1 MAGSFAAT
9 VEEAQARGRE
19 ELTLLTARE
28 DLSSYIP
35 SQKLILRLLELEF
48 DVEDAASL
56 GSEVITDGNNDKK
69 IDALYVDNDRQV
81 LVVAQGYWNVS
92 GEGQA
97 KANKASDLT
106 VAASWLT
113 TGSLAGVPIGLKS
126 AVEVAR
132 QAIQDG
138 DVREIRFLYCHNVQ
152 ESAPVKTEVDQAVA
166 SARALVQQMTIADGL
181 DILVTGEE
189 IGYTRL
195 GEISLRTSIPI
206 AVKKRITFQVQ
217 GGFEEKQGE
226 WKAFVTSVKGSDIRA
241 LWTEHGE
248 LLTAPNVRDFLGL
261 RKSDSNINNAIQQ
274 TAVKDPQNFWIY
286 NNGLTVL
293 VEDFEYKPSRG
304 RQQFSHLEVRGIGVI
319 NGAQTTGAIGTIPG
333 ASADQLAD
341 ARVLVRFVTSGN
353 EETLSNVIKFNNTQ
367 NKVEA
372 PDFRSKDETQERLRR
387 EFAKIPEAEYR
398 GGRRNNAG
406 GTAILRPKNLLA
418 DKTVGQALAA
428 FHGKP
433 NLAYN
438 ETRLIWGD
446 DGVYSTVFSR
456 ATTAPHVVFAYAA
469 MKATEEVKLVLR
481 RTEESELSGAEKN
494 QMDFFRRR
502 GSIPLFVAAL
512 GAVAETI
519 TGKVIND
526 LHQVSFGQGIS
537 PKDAVILWTPIVEA
551 LLSAVSM
558 LSPATESELKNP
570 DAVGQALGNLKAL
583 VDMTVTSNAALY
595 AEFGSH
601 VVIEANPGS

>member
-1 MAGSFAAT
+1 MAGFAAT
-9 VEEAQARGRE
+9 TEEAQERGRE
-19 ELTLLTARE
+19 ELESLVARD
-28 DLSSYIP
+28 DLNSYLP

-69 IDALYVDNDRQV
+69 MDALYVDSERQV
-81 LVVAQGYWNVS
+81 LVVAQGYWNNS
-92 GEGQA
+92 GTGTA

-106 VAASWLT
+106 IAASWLT
-113 TGSLAGVPIGLKS
+113 TGSMTGVPDSLRS

-132 QAIQDG
+132 LAIQDG
-138 DVREIRFLYCHNVQ
+138 DVREIRFLYCHNVE
-152 ESAPVKTEVDQAVA
+152 ESAGVKTEVDQAVA
-166 SARALVQQMTIADGL
+166 SARALVQQLTIADGV

-206 AVKKRITFQVQ
+206 AVKKKITFDVE
-217 GGFEEKQGE
+217 GGFEQTQGE

-241 LWTEHGE
+241 LWSEHGE

-274 TAVKDPQNFWIY
+274 TAVKDPENFWIY

-293 VEDFEYKPSRG
+293 VEDFVYSPARG
-304 RQQFSHLEVRGIGVI
+304 RQRSSQLEVRGIGVI

-333 ASADQLAD
+333 ASAENLAD
-341 ARVLVRFVTSGN
+341 AKVLVRFVTSGN

-387 EFAKIPEAEYR
+387 EFAKVPDAEYR

-428 FHGKP
+428 LHGRP

-456 ATTAPHVVFAYAA
+456 ATTAAHVVFAYSA
-469 MKATEEVKLVLR
+469 MKATEEVKLNLR
-481 RTEESELSGAEKN
+481 RAEESELSGAEKN
-494 QMDFFRRR
+494 QLDFFRKR

-512 GAVAETI
+512 GAVSETI

-526 LHQVSFGQGIS
+526 LHQVSFGETVS
-537 PKDAVILWTPIVEA
+537 PKDATVLWTPVVEA

-570 DAVGQALGNLKAL
+570 DAVAQAIGNLKAL
-583 VDMTVTSNAALY
+583 VDMTATSNLALY
-595 AEFGSH
+595 SAFGGHIS
-601 VVIEANPGS
+601 ISANPGS